1 LAGDFAGHVSIP
13 VHFNAANFTDRE
25 HFISMNITTEL
36 IIILAIILV
45 HAVFVLSE
53 MSVASARK
61 ARLQQRINNGDR
73 RANTVL
79 QLIESPN
86 LFLSTVQIGITLVAV
101 LVGAVA
107 GARLIAPMHGLL
119 TTIPALSQYADSLSL
134 PLVVIGITFV
144 SIVLGELVPKRIAL
158 HNPEQIAGLL
168 AGPMAFVSMVFKP
181 FVWVLGKITDFILK
195 LLGIQPG
202 TEPPVTEEEIQL
214 LIDQGTQA
222 GVFEEAEHDM
232 VEGVFS
238 LADQRVY
245 SLMIPRPDIVW
256 LDISDSIEEIRQK
269 LEQSNFSRF
278 PVRQGSLDAIVGIVK
293 ARDLLVQSLNNEP
306 IILKN
311 LLKPAF
317 FVPETMFASRALEVL
332 KEKGTDMLLVIDE
345 FGALQGLL
353 TINDILEE
361 IVGEMEIEEPQATQR
376 QDGSWLLDG
385 MLEVDEFKEIFHL
398 PVLPHEDEYE
408 TLSGFVMVSLGRV
421 PQPTDRFE
429 WHGLNFEV
437 MDMDGRRVDK
447 VLVTTL
453 PQRAAAPEESNG
465 KK

>member
-1 LAGDFAGHVSIP
+1 MNLA
-13 VHFNAANFTDRE
+13 
-25 HFISMNITTEL
+25 TE
-36 IIILAIILV
+36 IVIILV
-45 HAVFVLSE
+45 IILVNAIFVLSE
-53 MSVASARK
+53 MAVASSRK
-61 ARLQQRINNGDR
+61 ARLQERVNDGDR
-73 RANTVL
+73 RAGTAL
-79 QLIESPN
+79 KLIENPN
-86 LFLSTVQIGITLVAV
+86 LFLATVQIGITLVGV
-101 LVGAVA
+101 FLGAVG
-107 GARLIAPMHGLL
+107 GARLANPLSQL
-119 TTIPALSQYADSLSL
+119 VATVPALTPYADTLAL
-134 PLVVIGITFV
+134 GIVVIAIAFV

-158 HNPEQIAGLL
+158 HNPERIASTL
-168 AGPMAFVSMVFKP
+168 AGPMMIVSRLFKP
-181 FVWVLGKITDFILK
+181 LVWLLGRITDFVLK
-195 LLGIQPG
+195 IMGVQPG
-202 TEPPVTEEEIQL
+202 NEPPVTEEEIQL

-222 GVFEEAEHDM
+222 GVFEEAEQDM

-245 SLMIPRPDIVW
+245 SLMTPRPDIVW
-256 LDISDSIEEIRQK
+256 MDVEDSVEEIREK
-269 LEQSNFSRF
+269 LEQSDFSRF
-278 PVRQGSLDAIVGIVK
+278 PVRQGSLDAIIGIVK

-317 FVPETMFASRALEVL
+317 FVPETMYASKALEIL

-361 IVGEMEIEEPQATQR
+361 IVGAMELEEPQATQR

-385 MLEVDEFKEIFHL
+385 MLEVDEFKEIFDL
-398 PVLPHEDEYE
+398 PLLPHEDEYE
-408 TLSGFVMVSLGRV
+408 TLSGFIMMSLGRL

-437 MDMDGRRVDK
+437 IDMDGRRVDK

-453 PQRAAAPEESNG
+453 PQRASTLEESNG

>member
-1 LAGDFAGHVSIP
+1 
-13 VHFNAANFTDRE
+13 
-25 HFISMNITTEL
+25 MNVATEIL
-36 IIILAIILV
+36 SILAIILIN
-45 HAVFVLSE
+45 AIFVLSE
-53 MSVASARK
+53 MAVASSRK
-61 ARLQQRINNGDR
+61 ARLQERVNDGDK
-73 RANTVL
+73 RAATVL
-79 QLIESPN
+79 KLIENPN
-86 LFLSTVQIGITLVAV
+86 LFLATVQIGITLVGV
-101 LVGAVA
+101 FLGAVG
-107 GARLIAPMHGLL
+107 GARFADPLSRVIASV
-119 TTIPALSQYADSLSL
+119 PALAPYAESLAL
-134 PLVVIGITFV
+134 GIVVIAITFV
-144 SIVLGELVPKRIAL
+144 SMVLGELVPKRIAL
-158 HNPEQIAGLL
+158 HNPEQIASTL
-168 AGPMAFVSMVFKP
+168 AGPMMLISMLFRP
-181 FVWVLGKITDFILK
+181 FVWLLGRITDFVLQMM
-195 LLGIQPG
+195 GIRPG
-202 TEPPVTEEEIQL
+202 NEPPVTEEEIQL

-245 SLMIPRPDIVW
+245 SLMTPRPDIVW
-256 LDISDSIEEIRQK
+256 MDVEDTVEEIRDK

-278 PVRQGSLDAIVGIVK
+278 PVRQGSLDAIIGIVK

-306 IILKN
+306 IVLKN

-317 FVPETMFASRALEVL
+317 FVPETMYASKALEIL
-332 KEKGTDMLLVIDE
+332 KEKGTDVLLVIDE

-361 IVGEMEIEEPQATQR
+361 IVGAMEAEEPQATQR

-385 MLEVDEFKEIFHL
+385 MLEVDEFKEIFDL

-408 TLSGFVMVSLGRV
+408 TLSGFIMMSLGRL

-437 MDMDGRRVDK
+437 VDMDGRRVDK

-453 PQRAAAPEESNG
+453 PQRASTPEESNG

>member
-1 LAGDFAGHVSIP
+1 
-13 VHFNAANFTDRE
+13 
-25 HFISMNITTEL
+25 MNLTTEI
-36 IIILAIILV
+36 IIILAIILMN
-45 HAVFVLSE
+45 AIFVLSE
-53 MSVASARK
+53 MSVASSRK
-61 ARLQQRINNGDR
+61 ARLQQRINDGDR

-79 QLIESPN
+79 HLIENPN
-86 LFLSTVQIGITLVAV
+86 QFLATVQIGITLVGV
-101 LVGAVA
+101 FVGVVG
-107 GARLIAPMHGLL
+107 GARLADPLRIVLARV
-119 TTIPALSQYADSLSL
+119 PALAPYAT
-134 PLVVIGITFV
+134 PLALAIVVIAITFV

-158 HNPEQIAGLL
+158 HNPERIAALL
-168 AGPMAFVSMVFKP
+168 AGPMIFISNVFKP
-181 FVWVLGKITDFILK
+181 FVWILGKITDFILK
-195 LLGIQPG
+195 LLGIEAG

-214 LIDQGTQA
+214 LIEQGTQA

-238 LADQRVY
+238 LADQRLY
-245 SLMIPRPDIVW
+245 SLMTPRPDIVW
-256 LDISDSIEEIRQK
+256 LDIADTVEEIRQK
-269 LEQSNFSRF
+269 LIESNFSRY

-306 IILKN
+306 ILLKN
-311 LLKPAF
+311 FLKPAF

-353 TINDILEE
+353 TIHDILEE
-361 IVGEMEIEEPQATQR
+361 IVGEMEFEEPQATQR

-408 TLSGFVMVSLGRV
+408 TLSGFIMMSLGRV
-421 PQPTDRFE
+421 PQPTDHFE
-429 WHGLNFEV
+429 WHGLRFEV
-437 MDMDGRRVDK
+437 VDMDGRRVDK

-453 PQRAAAPEESNG
+453 PQRPSTPEENNG